1 MKNKLPKIINASTIA
16 GALGAA
22 SLFLHA
28 FAQEPPQAIR
38 TMTIVPPA
46 VEYSLAPGD
55 KKEGVMKVINDGNEL
70 LTFTA
75 MVRDY
80 VVSDNHGTPQILAPN
95 DLSVKRSAAAWLG
108 VTPSTFTILPHQKQ
122 ELNYFLQVPLDAAPG
137 GHYAAVIYEPTQTIP
152 VEGTGTGVQ
161 TQIGTLFYL
170 GVKGPITEAANAVM
184 SAKGFSEYGPV
195 KVQTEIFNNGD
206 LHIKPKGEIT
216 VTNIFGQR
224 TILPLEEHNIFP
236 EKSFLNENSFGT
248 KFMLGRYTARL
259 SATYGRDNNL
269 PLVAVVSFIVF
280 PWKIATVITLI
291 VIILVLLFIMRE
303 RKKKK
308 TSPASGSETTSTQ

>member
-1 MKNKLPKIINASTIA
+1 MKNKLPKIITASTIA
-16 GALGAA
+16 GTLGAA
-22 SLFLHA
+22 SLFLHV
-28 FAQEPPQAIR
+28 FAQEPPQVIR

-46 VEYSLAPGD
+46 VEYSVAPGD
-55 KKEGVMKVINDGNEL
+55 KKEGIMKVINDSNET

-80 VVSDNHGTPQILAPN
+80 IVSDNHGTPQILPPN
-95 DLSVKRSAAAWLG
+95 DLSAKRSAAAWLG

-122 ELNYFLQVPLDAAPG
+122 ELNYYLQVPLDATPG
-137 GHYAAVIYEPTQTIP
+137 GHYAAVIYEPTKTIA

-184 SAKGFSEYGPV
+184 SAKGFWEYGPV

-206 LHIKPKGEIT
+206 LHVKPKGEIT
-216 VTNIFGQR
+216 ITNIFGRR

-236 EKSFLNENSFGT
+236 EKSFLYENSFGT

-280 PWKIATVITLI
+280 PWKIATVLTL
-291 VIILVLLFIMRE
+291 VIIIIILLYVMRE
-303 RKKKK
+303 RKKK
-308 TSPASGSETTSTQ
+308 TTPASGPETTPAQ